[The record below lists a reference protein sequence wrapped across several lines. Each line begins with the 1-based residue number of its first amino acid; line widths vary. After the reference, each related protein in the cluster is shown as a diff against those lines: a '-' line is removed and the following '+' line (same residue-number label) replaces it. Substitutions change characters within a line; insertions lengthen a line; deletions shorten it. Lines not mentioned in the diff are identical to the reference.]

1 MGLGPAGEGGSTPVA
16 NSPGLRSSTA
26 GGSAKRNAKK
36 MKYILLITTALSL
49 LLSAAALGQE
59 ALRPSELAQGA
70 GIEWN
75 ILNQEAMSL
84 YQQGQY
90 DRAVV
95 VAKNA
100 LEVAERIVGPDHPDV
115 ATSLENMAALYR
127 AINRRREA
135 AKLEERA
142 VAIRAI
148 NR

>member
-1 MGLGPAGEGGSTPVA
+1 
-16 NSPGLRSSTA
+16 
-26 GGSAKRNAKK
+26 

-49 LLSAAALGQE
+49 VLSAAALGQE
-59 ALRPSELAQGA
+59 ALRPSEFAQGA

-75 ILNQEAMSL
+75 ILNQEAKSL

-95 VAKNA
+95 VAKKD
-100 LEVAERIVGPDHPDV
+100 LEVAEKIVGPNHPDV
-115 ATSLENMAALYR
+115 AASLENMAALYR
-127 AINRRREA
+127 ATNRRREA
-135 AKLEERA
+135 EKLEERA